1 MLPHPPEGLMVTRRS
16 IRSFAT
22 ALALLLAFTLTL
34 TARAQSQEAQIGG
47 TVRLSS
53 GVPLAS
59 ARVVVTSAANGVVQS
74 ALTSADGRYIVA
86 GLADGLYS
94 VTVRHVGYRRMT
106 QSNIRVPASA
116 PVDFVLDILPLE
128 TVTVTAT
135 LREQELTDVPFSVA
149 APTASMLRERG
160 ADNIESIAANVA
172 GFSVQNLGPGQSQ
185 VAMRGASSGQI
196 ARDQPGVKES
206 VGIYL
211 DDSPVSLS
219 LFTPDLDLFDVSRVE
234 VLRGPQGTLFGAGS
248 LSGTVRYITGQPE
261 LGVKSEFGET
271 GASTITG
278 GGPGAD
284 IKLGMNAPLGDHAAV
299 RVVAYHSELG
309 GFQDAVRKDYSVT
322 KNVNRGN
329 RSGGRI
335 AFRIV
340 PNDKVTITPRFVFQ
354 NVRMNGWNRTDT
366 FNILANP
373 YTTTRPDVTLGGR
386 RLFTADNEP
395 YNDNFALGDLKLRYD
410 FGRVNL
416 TSVSSYTSRD
426 IRVSRDGGALYAS
439 IVGGSIGMPPSVY
452 TLDSPFDDKTKADT
466 WTEEVRLAGGGDD
479 VKWLLGAFYANGR
492 RHYGQSV
499 RTPGFSAATGIPTAG
514 TYAQTDELFFSK
526 LAYDLHQSGVF
537 GEGTVSLTSRFDL
550 TAGLRYY
557 DFSEDRTQVF
567 DGFFV
572 GLLSQPGST
581 KASGL
586 APRVIA
592 SLKATDD
599 ISFNAQASRGFR
611 LGGIND
617 PINLPIC
624 TAQDRATFG
633 GHDSWQDERVWNYEV
648 GTKALLLGGRASLN
662 ISAYYM
668 DISNLQ
674 LTVTAGSCSSRLV
687 YNVPAISR
695 GAEIEFTAAPTRH
708 VDFSLS
714 TSLNN
719 SDVRSTLTSTDST
732 GAVAVVGGIQ
742 KGNRLPSVPQVQA
755 AAAATYR
762 WPMGASQGFLA
773 GATQYTGSRYTLMED
788 LGNGFG
794 TVNMDSFAP
803 NTIGGPLTQQFF
815 TFRAELPAY
824 TLVNARTGVRRAQW
838 EYAFFVNNLTN
849 ERALLALDRER
860 GTLARVGYLVNQPR
874 TIGVSAGYNY

>member
-1 MLPHPPEGLMVTRRS
+1 MVIRRVL
-16 IRSFAT
+16 RSVACALAFAVASALAAT
-22 ALALLLAFTLTL
+22 AA
-34 TARAQSQEAQIGG
+34 AQSPSGQIAG
-47 TVRLSS
+47 TVRLSD

-59 ARVVVTSAANGVVQS
+59 ARVVVTSAASGAVRS
-74 ALTSADGRYIVA
+74 ALTATDGRYTVA
-86 GLADGLYS
+86 GLADGLYT

-106 QSNIRVPASA
+106 QNDVRVPAA
-116 PVDFVLDILPLE
+116 GPVDFMLDIMALAP
-128 TVTVTAT
+128 VTVTAT
-135 LREQELTDVPFSVA
+135 LREQELTDVPFSIA
-149 APTASMLRERG
+149 APTASMLRARG
-160 ADNIESIAANVA
+160 AENIENIAANVA

-261 LGVKSEFGET
+261 LGVRSAFGET
-271 GASTITG
+271 GVSTITG

-284 IKLGMNAPLGDHAAV
+284 VKLGVNTPLGDHAAA
-299 RVVAYHSELG
+299 RVVGYHSEFG
-309 GFQDAVRKDYSVT
+309 GFQDAVRKDYTVT
-322 KNVNRGN
+322 RNVNSGN

-335 AFRIV
+335 AVRIV
-340 PNDKVTITPRFVFQ
+340 PNEKLTITPRFVFQ

-386 RLFTADNEP
+386 RLYIADNEP
-395 YNDNFALGDLKLRYD
+395 YNDNFALGDVNLRYD
-410 FGRVNL
+410 FGGVNL
-416 TSVSSYTSRD
+416 TSVTSYTSRD
-426 IRVSRDGGALYAS
+426 IKVSRDGGALYAS

-452 TLDSPFDDKTKADT
+452 TLDSPFDDRTKADT
-466 WTEEVRLAGGGDD
+466 WTEELRLGGGQNRAR
-479 VKWLLGAFYANGR
+479 WLLGAFYANAR

-537 GEGTVSLTSRFDL
+537 GEGTVSVTRRFDL

-557 DFSEDRTQVF
+557 DFSENRSQIF

-599 ISFNAQASRGFR
+599 ITFNAQASRGFR

-624 TAQDRATFG
+624 SPQDRATFG
-633 GHDSWQDERVWNYEV
+633 GRDSWQDERVWNYEV
-648 GTKALLLGGRASLN
+648 GSKALLLGGRASLN
-662 ISAYYM
+662 LSAYYM

-695 GAEIEFTAAPTRH
+695 GAEIEFTAAPTQRF
-708 VDFSLS
+708 DFSLS

-719 SDVRSTLTSTDST
+719 SEVRSTLTSTDST

-742 KGNRLPSVPQVQA
+742 KGNRLPSVPRVQA

-762 WPMGASQGFLA
+762 WPMGASQGFLS
-773 GATQYTGSRYTLMED
+773 GATQYIGSRYTLMED
-788 LGNGFG
+788 LANGFG
-794 TVNMDSFAP
+794 TVNMNSFAP
-803 NTIGGPLTQQFF
+803 NTIGGPLTQNLF
-815 TFRAELPAY
+815 TFRGELPAY
-824 TLVNARTGVRRAQW
+824 ALVNMRTGVRRSQW
-838 EYAFFVNNLTN
+838 EYALFVNNLADQ
-849 ERALLALDRER
+849 RALLALDRER

>member
-1 MLPHPPEGLMVTRRS
+1 MVTRS
-16 IRSFAT
+16 FLRSFTSA
-22 ALALLLAFTLTL
+22 LTL
-34 TARAQSQEAQIGG
+34 SAAAALGLSTAAQSQESQIAG

-53 GVPLAS
+53 GTPLAS
-59 ARVVVTSAANGVVQS
+59 ARVVVTNAASG
-74 ALTSADGRYIVA
+74 LTRGAITGADGRYLVT
-86 GLADGLYS
+86 GLTDGLYN
-94 VTVRHVGYRRMT
+94 VTVRHVGYRRLT
-106 QSNIRVPASA
+106 QNDVRAPAA
-116 PVDFVLDILPLE
+116 GPLDFVLDIMPLE

-160 ADNIESIAANVA
+160 AENIESIAANVA

-211 DDSPVSLS
+211 DDSPISLS

-248 LSGTVRYITGQPE
+248 LSGTVRYISGQPE
-261 LGVKSEFGET
+261 LGVKSQFGET
-271 GASTITG
+271 GVNTIAG

-284 IKLGMNAPLGDHAAV
+284 LKLGMNAPLGDRAAIRAV
-299 RVVAYHSELG
+299 GYHSEFG
-309 GFQDAVRKDYSVT
+309 GYQDAVRKDYSVT
-322 KNVNRGN
+322 RNVNSGQ

-335 AFRIV
+335 AFRV
-340 PNDKVTITPRFVFQ
+340 RPNERLTITPRFVFQ
-354 NVRMNGWNRTDT
+354 DVRMNGWNRTDT

-373 YTTTRPDVTLGGR
+373 YTTSRPDVTLGGR
-386 RLFTADNEP
+386 RLFIADNEP
-395 YNDNFALGDLKLRYD
+395 YRDKFALGDLNLRYD
-410 FGRVNL
+410 FGTVNL
-416 TSVSSYTSRD
+416 TSVTSYMWRD
-426 IRVSRDGGALYAS
+426 LKVSRDGGALYAS

-452 TLDSPFDDKTKADT
+452 SLDAPFDDKTKANT
-466 WTEEVRLAGGGDD
+466 WTEEVRLAGGEDRA
-479 VKWLLGAFYANGR
+479 KWLVGAFYANAR

-499 RTPGFSAATGIPTAG
+499 RALGFSAATGIPTAG

-526 LAYDLHQSGVF
+526 LGYDLHQAAVF
-537 GEGTVSLTSRFDL
+537 GEGTVSLTKRFDL
-550 TAGLRYY
+550 AAGLRYY

-581 KASGL
+581 KSSGF

-592 SLKATDD
+592 SLKATED
-599 ISFNAQASRGFR
+599 ITFNAQASRGFR

-617 PINLPIC
+617 PINAPIC
-624 TAQDRATFG
+624 SAQDRVTFG
-633 GHDSWQDERVWNYEV
+633 GKDSWQDEKVWNYEV
-648 GTKALLLGGRASLN
+648 GTKALLFGGRASLN
-662 ISAYYM
+662 LSAYYM

-674 LTVTAGSCSSRLV
+674 LTVTAGSCSSRLI
-687 YNVPAISR
+687 YNVPAVSK
-695 GAEIEFTAAPTRH
+695 GTEIELTIAPNQRFD
-708 VDFSLS
+708 VSLS

-719 SDVRSTLTSTDST
+719 SEVKSTLTSAGST
-732 GAVAVVGGIQ
+732 GAVTVVSGIQ

-762 WPMGASQGFLA
+762 WSMGASQGFLSA
-773 GATQYTGSRYTLMED
+773 STQFIGSRYTLMED

-803 NTIGGPLTQQFF
+803 NTIGGPLTRQFF
-815 TFRAELPAY
+815 TFRGQLPAY
-824 TLVNARTGVRRAQW
+824 TLVNVRTGVRRSQW
-838 EYAFFVNNLTN
+838 EYAVFVSNLTD

>member
-1 MLPHPPEGLMVTRRS
+1 MVIRRS
-16 IRSFAT
+16 FRSFT
-22 ALALLLAFTLTL
+22 SALALLLTCSV
-34 TARAQSQEAQIGG
+34 ARSAAAQSPDGRIAGS
-47 TVRLSS
+47 VRLSS
-53 GVPLAS
+53 GVPVAS
-59 ARVVVTSAANGVVQS
+59 ARVLVTNAASGVTRSAITA
-74 ALTSADGRYIVA
+74 ADGRYTVT
-86 GLADGLYS
+86 GLTDGSYS
-94 VTVRHVGYRRMT
+94 LTVRHVGYRRMT
-106 QSNIRVPASA
+106 RTDIRVPASA
-116 PVDFVLDILPLE
+116 PVDFVLDVLPLE
-128 TVTVTAT
+128 PVTVTAT
-135 LREQELTDVPFSVA
+135 LSEQELKDVPFSIA

-160 ADNIESIAANVA
+160 AENIENIAANVA

-211 DDSPVSLS
+211 DDSPISLS

-248 LSGTVRYITGQPE
+248 LSGTVRYISGQPE

-271 GASTITG
+271 SATMITG
-278 GGPGAD
+278 GGPGAN
-284 IKLGMNAPLGDHAAV
+284 IRLGVNEPLGDHAAA
-299 RVVAYHSELG
+299 RVVAYHTEYG
-309 GFQDAVRKDYSVT
+309 GFQDAVRKDYSVS
-322 KNVNRGN
+322 KNVNNGDRT
-329 RSGGRI
+329 GGRI
-335 AFRIV
+335 AFRV
-340 PNDKVTITPRFVFQ
+340 APNERFTISPRFVFQ

-373 YTTTRPDVTLGGR
+373 YTTSRPDVTLGGR
-386 RLFTADNEP
+386 RLFIADNEP
-395 YNDNFALGDLKLRYD
+395 YNDNFALGDLNLRYD
-410 FGRVNL
+410 FGPVKL
-416 TSVSSYTSRD
+416 TSITSYMWRD
-426 IRVSRDGGALYAS
+426 LRVSRDGGALYAS

-452 TLDSPFDDKTKADT
+452 TLDSPFDDKTKANT
-466 WTEEVRLAGGGDD
+466 WTEEVRLAGGEDRA
-479 VKWLLGAFYANGR
+479 KWLVGAFYANAR

-526 LAYDLHQSGVF
+526 LGYDLHQAALF
-537 GEGTVSLTSRFDL
+537 GEGTVSLTRRFDL
-550 TAGLRYY
+550 AAGLRYY
-557 DFSEDRTQVF
+557 DFSEDRTQIF

-581 KASGL
+581 KSSGL
-586 APRVIA
+586 APRVMA

-599 ISFNAQASRGFR
+599 ITFNAQASRGFR

-617 PINLPIC
+617 PINAPIC
-624 TAQDRATFG
+624 SAQDRVTFG
-633 GHDSWQDERVWNYEV
+633 GKDSWQDEKVWNYEV
-648 GTKALLLGGRASLN
+648 GTKAMLLGGRASLN

-674 LTVTAGSCSSRLV
+674 LTVTAGSCSSRLI
-687 YNVPAISR
+687 YNVPAVSK
-695 GAEIEFTAAPTRH
+695 GTEIELTVAPNQH
-708 VDFSLS
+708 VDVSLS

-719 SDVRSTLTSTDST
+719 SEVKSTLTSTDST
-732 GAVAVVGGIQ
+732 GAVNVVGGIQ

-762 WPMGASQGFLA
+762 WPMGASQGFLS
-773 GATQYTGSRYTLMED
+773 GATQYIGSRYTLMED

-803 NTIGGPLTQQFF
+803 NTIGGPLTQQLF
-815 TFRAELPAY
+815 TFRAQLPAY
-824 TLVNARTGVRRAQW
+824 TLINVRTGVRRSQW
-838 EYAFFVNNLTN
+838 EYALFVNNLTDA
-849 ERALLALDRER
+849 RALLALDRER